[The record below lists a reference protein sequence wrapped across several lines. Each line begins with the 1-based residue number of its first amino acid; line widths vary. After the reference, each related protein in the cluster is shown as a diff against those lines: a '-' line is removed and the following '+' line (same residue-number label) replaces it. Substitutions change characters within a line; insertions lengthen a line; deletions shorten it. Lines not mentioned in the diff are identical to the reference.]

1 MFGQRLRNHTPALD
15 TLILEKFV
23 DIALVSPEKVF
34 SEIVQKFDDISRQ
47 SLSPENKMVTTA
59 VSFFNAIVTLIN
71 KCLITYLSFLLFLLF
86 KGS

>member
-1 MFGQRLRNHTPALD
+1 MLGQRLRNHTPALD

-23 DIALVSPEKVF
+23 DIALVSSEKVF

-47 SLSPENKMVTTA
+47 SLSPENKIVTTA
-59 VSFFNAIVTLIN
+59 VRFLMKRLYLVKCIHLIN
-71 KCLITYLSFLLFLLF
+71 IRLCYFLF